1 MEEERNQWE
10 GRPFRLIS
18 FDRLS
23 PMQRI
28 YTYDE
33 TNLNDEGDDIVTKPL
48 RMCTQEMD
56 GIDVGSMT
64 VEKREDGIWITDVQ
78 YDVDV
83 RGQELLPAGFGR
95 VEPSAIF
102 GGAERVVCYRFD
114 YAYIDTG
121 AENMD
126 ELKAIVREEKMKM
139 VLD

>member
-1 MEEERNQWE
+1 
-10 GRPFRLIS
+10 
-18 FDRLS
+18 
-23 PMQRI
+23 MQRI

-33 TNLNDEGDDIVTKPL
+33 TKLNDEGDDTVTKPL

-56 GIDVGSMT
+56 VIDVGSIT

-78 YDVDV
+78 HNVDI
-83 RGQELLPAGFGR
+83 RGQELLPAGIGR
-95 VEPSAIF
+95 VEAPAVF
-102 GGAERVVCYRFD
+102 GEAERVVCYRFD
-114 YAYIDTG
+114 FAYINTE

>member
-78 YDVDV
+78 HNVDV
-83 RGQELLPAGFGR
+83 RGLEILPCGIGR
-95 VEPSAIF
+95 VEPSAVF
-102 GGAERVVCYRFD
+102 GEAERVVCYRFD
-114 YAYIDTG
+114 FAYIDTV

>member
-1 MEEERNQWE
+1 MEEERNRWE

-33 TNLNDEGDDIVTKPL
+33 TKLNDEGDDTATKPL

-56 GIDVGSMT
+56 VIDVGTMT

-78 YDVDV
+78 HNVDI

-95 VEPSAIF
+95 VEPPAVF
-102 GGAERVVCYRFD
+102 GEAERVVCYRLDF
-114 YAYIDTG
+114 AYINTE

>member
-1 MEEERNQWE
+1 
-10 GRPFRLIS
+10 
-18 FDRLS
+18 
-23 PMQRI
+23 MQRI

-78 YDVDV
+78 HNVDV
-83 RGQELLPAGFGR
+83 RGLEILPCGIGR
-95 VEPSAIF
+95 VEPSAVF

>member
-33 TNLNDEGDDIVTKPL
+33 TKLNDEGDDTVTKPL

-56 GIDVGSMT
+56 VIDVGAIT

-78 YDVDV
+78 HNVDI
-83 RGQELLPAGFGR
+83 RGQELLPAGIGR
-95 VEPSAIF
+95 VEAPAVF
-102 GGAERVVCYRFD
+102 GEAERVVCYRFD
-114 YAYIDTG
+114 FAYINTE

>member
-1 MEEERNQWE
+1 MEEERHQWE

-48 RMCTQEMD
+48 RMCSQEMD
-56 GIDVGSMT
+56 VIDVGSMT
-64 VEKREDGIWITDVQ
+64 VEKREDGIWVADVQ
-78 YDVDV
+78 HDVDI
-83 RGQELLPAGFGR
+83 RGLEILPCGFGR
-95 VEPSAIF
+95 VEPSAVF
-102 GGAERVVCYRFD
+102 GEAERVVCYRFD
-114 YAYIDTG
+114 FAYIDTG

>member
-1 MEEERNQWE
+1 MEEKHEWD
-10 GRPFRLIS
+10 GRPFRIIS
-18 FDRLS
+18 FDMLS

-33 TNLNDEGDDIVTKPL
+33 TCLNDEGDDTVTKPL

-56 GIDVGSMT
+56 VIDVGYMT
-64 VEKREDGIWITDVQ
+64 AEKREDGIWITDVQ
-78 YDVDV
+78 HNVDI
-83 RGQELLPAGFGR
+83 RGQELLPAGIGR
-95 VEPSAIF
+95 VEPSAVF
-102 GGAERVVCYRFD
+102 GEAECVVGYRFD
-114 YAYIDTG
+114 FAYINTE

>member
-48 RMCTQEMD
+48 RMCTQEME

-78 YDVDV
+78 HNVDV
-83 RGQELLPAGFGR
+83 RGQEILPCGIGR